1 MNLNRIVLVGL
12 SLLLLTAGC
21 ALIYDQGSSALDD
34 LDGRDDV
41 PDSIFDPD
49 LNFDPATDE
58 NRMPFIWRKL

>member
-1 MNLNRIVLVGL
+1 MNRFLLVGL

-49 LNFDPATDE
+49 LNYDPATDE
-58 NRMPFIWRKL
+58 NPKPWIWRKF